1 VADVKIPKYYLV
13 KTGILELIDGLPAG
27 TVIPT
32 ERELASRFT
41 TSRTTVRQA
50 VGELVAEGLLQRVQG
65 RGTFVAAPWIMQ
77 LPQGSFSDNAL
88 AQGLVAGRRV
98 LDLRCV
104 PADAVVAEHLALT
117 AGAPVTRLD
126 ALRTIDGEPLAHE
139 TVHLPGDVA
148 DPVADLGD
156 HGSLYALMRDRLDMG
171 VVSVEDVVQTALAT
185 DPAETRRLDVAP
197 GVPLLVI
204 HRTGYD
210 ADGRPVEWG
219 RSVFRGDRFRFVS
232 RRRLPESVTEAATG
246 AATEKTQGEV
256 DPEP

>member
-27 TVIPT
+27 TGIPT

-65 RGTFVAAPWIMQ
+65 RGTFVAAPWVMQ
-77 LPQGSFSDNAL
+77 LPQGSFSDNARE
-88 AQGLVAGRRV
+88 QGLEPGRTV
-98 LDLRCV
+98 IDLQCV
-104 PADAVVAEHLALT
+104 PADPVVAEHLGLAT
-117 AGAPVTRLD
+117 AAPVTRLD

-139 TVHLPGDVA
+139 TVHLPGDVTG
-148 DPVADLGD
+148 PVGELGD
-156 HGSLYALMRDRLDMG
+156 HGSLYALMRDRLDLG
-171 VVSVEDVVQTALAT
+171 VVSVEDVVQTAVAT
-185 DPAETRRLDVAP
+185 DPAESRRLDVAP

-210 ADGRPVEWG
+210 DAGRPVEWG

-232 RRRLPESVTEAATG
+232 RRRVPEA
-246 AATEKTQGEV
+246 
-256 DPEP
+256 